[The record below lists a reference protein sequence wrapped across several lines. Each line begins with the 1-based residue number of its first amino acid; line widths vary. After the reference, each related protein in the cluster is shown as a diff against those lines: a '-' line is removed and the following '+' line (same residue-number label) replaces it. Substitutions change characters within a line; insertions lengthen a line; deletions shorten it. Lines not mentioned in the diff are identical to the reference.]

1 MCPKNFE
8 KTGQKFRANILL
20 GNIAT
25 MPQTANAPAYVGRQA
40 VPEDA
45 VPAGKWIAKWFAELS
60 RTVLVS
66 NCRNRPMFAM
76 SARTEESVRWT
87 EFTT

>member
-20 GNIAT
+20 GNDVT
-25 MPQTANAPAYVGRQA
+25 MPQSANAPAYVGRKA

-45 VPAGKWIAKWFAELS
+45 VPAEKWIAKWFAELS
-60 RTVLVS
+60 GTALVS
-66 NCRNRPMFAM
+66 NCRNRPMSAM
-76 SARTEESVRWT
+76 SVRAEESVR
-87 EFTT
+87 